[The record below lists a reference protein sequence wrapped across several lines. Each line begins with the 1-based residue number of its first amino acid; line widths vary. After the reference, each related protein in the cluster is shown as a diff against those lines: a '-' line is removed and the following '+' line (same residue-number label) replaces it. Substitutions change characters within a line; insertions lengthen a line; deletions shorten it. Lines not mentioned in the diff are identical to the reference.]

1 MKRPEEIEND
11 IEQTRGAMSGT
22 LQAIE
27 RKLSPNRLVDEAMDT
42 MRKMTMTDSGLV
54 GLARDNPVPVAL
66 VGLGLGWLALSSL
79 RGSSHSLAA
88 AIEDTVDESS
98 TLSADKAEEWAGY
111 GADGG
116 NGATRRLAAK
126 ARERAG
132 DVAQNLGETA
142 REWTEATRSGV
153 AGLGRRLSQGVGRQ
167 AEDLADVFQDHPL
180 TVGLVALVAGVALG
194 AAIPRTRRETEL
206 LGDSAAE
213 LLASARETGR
223 QAIQKAG
230 RVVQRAAEAVSEGGS
245 ETVKRTKEA
254 VSNEVRRQAH

>member
-1 MKRPEEIEND
+1 MKRPEEIETD

-42 MRKMTMTDSGLV
+42 MRKMTMSDAGLV

-88 AIEDTVDESS
+88 AVQDTEQDAAARAAE
-98 TLSADKAEEWAGY
+98 KAEEWAGY

-116 NGATRRLAAK
+116 NGLKRGLAAK
-126 ARERAG
+126 ARERIG
-132 DVAQNLGETA
+132 DVAQNLGESA
-142 REWTEATRSGV
+142 QKWTEATRSGV
-153 AGLGRRLSQGVGRQ
+153 DGLGRRVSRQ

-206 LGDSAAE
+206 LGDTAAE

-230 RVVQRAAEAVSEGGS
+230 RVVERAAGAVSEGVS
-245 ETVKRTKEA
+245 EG
-254 VSNEVRRQAH
+254 RRQAH